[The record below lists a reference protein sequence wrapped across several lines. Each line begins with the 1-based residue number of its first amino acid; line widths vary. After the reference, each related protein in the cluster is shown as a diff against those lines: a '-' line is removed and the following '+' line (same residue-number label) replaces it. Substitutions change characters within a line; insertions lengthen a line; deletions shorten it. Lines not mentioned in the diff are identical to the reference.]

1 MKPQPLCA
9 LPTRPAFPTRLWM
22 VGALVWGTAMAFSA
36 WAGLFLRFR
45 LETSN
50 LSELL
55 FLYFSGGLVA
65 WIVALPLARPFMR
78 HRLIERR
85 FAAMFL
91 ALTVATVLVTA
102 GFFALD
108 YRSFYA
114 QWHAPFGTRI
124 WAFQFVFTSAS
135 AAYQFLVLGLRLYLP
150 FGFILLVCASFYLAK
165 RMH

>member
-1 MKPQPLCA
+1 MKPRPLSA
-9 LPTRPAFPTRLWM
+9 VSTRPAFPTRLWIF
-22 VGALVWGTAMAFSA
+22 GAPAWGVAMALCAFG
-36 WAGLFLRFR
+36 GLFLRFR
-45 LETSN
+45 LETSH

-55 FLYFSGGLVA
+55 FLYFAGGLVA
-65 WIVALPLARPFMR
+65 WIIALPMARPFMG
-78 HRLIERR
+78 HRLAERR

-91 ALTVATVLVTA
+91 ALTVATVLITA

-150 FGFILLVCASFYLAK
+150 FGFMLLIGVSLYLAK

>member
-1 MKPQPLCA
+1 MRPQPLST
-9 LPTRPAFPTRLWM
+9 LSTRPAFPTRLWIF
-22 VGALVWGTAMAFSA
+22 GAPAWGAAMAFSA
-36 WAGLFLRFR
+36 LAGLFLRFR
-45 LETSN
+45 LETSH
-50 LSELL
+50 LPALL
-55 FLYFSGGLVA
+55 LLYFAGGLVA
-65 WIVALPLARPFMR
+65 WIVALPLARPFMG
-78 HRLIERR
+78 HRLVERR

-114 QWHAPFGTRI
+114 QWHAPFGTRV

-150 FGFILLVCASFYLAK
+150 FGLMLLVGASLYLAK